1 MKLGSETPCSDVR
14 EEGRM
19 LELWIVGLFL
29 LNASSDIRV
38 VWYNGGGGGAERN
51 ALEGLRV
58 AQRTDLKE
66 ESELPHLGWVEIREA
81 PWIMAQELRV
91 LPSGLAIHPWWPST
105 KCS

>member
-1 MKLGSETPCSDVR
+1 M
-14 EEGRM
+14 
-19 LELWIVGLFL
+19 FL
-29 LNASSDIRV
+29 LNASNEIRV
-38 VWYNGGGGGAERN
+38 DWYKGEKRN

-66 ESELPHLGWVEIREA
+66 KSELPHLGWVEIREA
-81 PWIMAQELRV
+81 PGVMAQELQV

>member
-1 MKLGSETPCSDVR
+1 M
-14 EEGRM
+14 
-19 LELWIVGLFL
+19 FL
-29 LNASSDIRV
+29 LNASNEIRV
-38 VWYNGGGGGAERN
+38 DWYKGEKRN

-66 ESELPHLGWVEIREA
+66 KSELPDLGWVEIREA
-81 PWIMAQELRV
+81 PGVMAQELRV